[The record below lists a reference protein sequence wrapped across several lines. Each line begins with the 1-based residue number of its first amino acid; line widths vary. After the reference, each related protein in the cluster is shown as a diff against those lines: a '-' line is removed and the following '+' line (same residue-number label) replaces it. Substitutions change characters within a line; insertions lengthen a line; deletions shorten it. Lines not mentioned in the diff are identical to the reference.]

1 MENRKIAGIF
11 YEIANILEIK
21 GENPFRIRSYRN
33 AGLTIENLALDL
45 KTIIDRDESELEKIP
60 NIGKSLHEKI
70 VEIIKTGGCKFLE
83 KLLREVPSSLLEL
96 LKVQA
101 LGPKKIQLLYTKLG
115 IEDIDSLEKAARAG
129 HLRDLPGMG
138 EKTEKKIISALESYK
153 RSKGRFK
160 LAEALSYAQ
169 PLVEYLE
176 SVDGVYNVSPAGSL
190 RRRKETVGETLYTP
204 STLSRY
210 STRG

>member
-1 MENRKIAGIF
+1 MENREIAEIF

-33 AGLTIENLALDL
+33 AGLTIENLTLDL

-70 VEIIKTGGCKFLE
+70 VEIIKTGKCTFLE
-83 KLLREVPSSLLEL
+83 KLLKEIPSSLLEL

-129 HLRDLPGMG
+129 NLRDLSGMG
-138 EKTEKKIISALESYK
+138 EKTEKKIISAIESYK

-160 LAEALSYAQ
+160 
-169 PLVEYLE
+169 
-176 SVDGVYNVSPAGSL
+176 
-190 RRRKETVGETLYTP
+190 
-204 STLSRY
+204 
-210 STRG
+210 